1 MDLFLDTNIWLS
13 FYHYSNDD
21 LEELRKLVV
30 LIEKEKVTL
39 HVTDQVVD
47 EFWRNRNAKFN
58 DAIKKFK
65 ADRLNDQFPQL
76 CKDYEEPYEQ
86 MRVAI
91 RRYNEAK
98 GLLLRRLT
106 EDFGKEKLKAD
117 AVIKELFAKAK
128 MNVASQA
135 VITRAFWRHRRG
147 NPPGKKDSLGD
158 AINWECLL
166 EHVED
171 GHDLSLIAEDVD
183 YRMEG
188 SDDEFSP
195 FLERE
200 WSSKKKG
207 KVKYYRRLSA
217 FFNEKFPQIKLA
229 TELEKEILIKDLAKS
244 PTFKATRRTLRGL
257 SQVDDLTDDQA
268 CEILEAALDNNQVY
282 WIAEEPG
289 VRSIL
294 TKLLALHRS
303 ALDADRVEEFDRLYA
318 KEKSPEMPEPA
329 VDYGPDLQEGES
341 TDPSKRPEIPH
352 PSVAPDD
359 DDEIPF

>member
-47 EFWRNRNAKFN
+47 EFRRNRNAKFN
-58 DAIKKFK
+58 DAIKRFK
-65 ADRLNDQFPQL
+65 GDRLNDQFPQL
-76 CKDYEEPYEQ
+76 CKDYEEPYE
-86 MRVAI
+86 RVRAAI
-91 RRYNEAK
+91 RQYNEAK

-117 AVIKELFAKAK
+117 VVIKELFAKAK
-128 MNVASQA
+128 QIVASQLL
-135 VITRAFWRHRRG
+135 VTRAFWRHQRG

-171 GHDLSLIAEDVD
+171 GHDLHLIAEDVD

-200 WSSKKKG
+200 WSTRKHG
-207 KVKYYRRLSA
+207 KVRYYRRLSA

-257 SQVDDLTDDQA
+257 EKFDDLTDDQA
-268 CEILEAALDNNQVY
+268 GEVIDAALDNNQIF
-282 WIAEEPG
+282 WIADEPG
-289 VRSIL
+289 VRSTL
-294 TKLLALHRS
+294 AKLLAPHRS
-303 ALDADRVEEFDRLYA
+303 ALDADRLEEFDRHYA
-318 KEKSPEMPEPA
+318 KEKPPAMPEPA
-329 VDYGPDLQEGES
+329 VDYGPDLLQEES
-341 TDPSKRPEIPH
+341 FDPPDRPEIPH
-352 PSVAPDD
+352 PSIAPDD